1 MTPTKKKETVL
12 DRPIRSFRIVE
23 IHDMWI
29 AAMTLPRPFL
39 WAQLDGKTEQLQLE
53 LARRNE
59 MIKEINSEI
68 FERALAVR
76 SAPPGAISEPVKVN
90 ALEAA
95 KRMRDRSVAIMIA
108 ETKTD
113 EAALMNHRGPGDT
126 TRVNAC
132 SLDGRQVIDRKDRKD
147 HINAKKKALMD
158 KANART
164 KAKLGGGGDGTSVGH
179 KEDGTPSA
187 EGAGGTVT
195 ELKTKHKKKKKG
207 QPEEETK
214 MVHHRHMTKDVN
226 KRAVEYFLRLNVK
239 AKKKAVVEQVFHEFD
254 FNRYEERL
262 PSVFALLFAMM
273 ADPIVQLWR
282 QYKDYFKQSEDR
294 MVLEKRLKAEQQE
307 RENSFYVRRIQ
318 PAIVDLK
325 DSLSMMYNFRNQF
338 KKHDTAKGRKAAIVL
353 QRYVRGYHMRKVLAD
368 MKYGIRAILRVKS
381 ALKIQ
386 SVVRRFS
393 DKRLVKNLRKLRH
406 YAALSIQRVMRSF
419 LCRQF
424 LLFDRAAR
432 KVTGFM
438 RLVYQT
444 RWTAAVHAVSDLKK
458 NLNENEIA
466 AITIQCFIRRFLAG
480 RLVSDCWSIVYICP
494 IHILFTHSLFL
505 LA

>member
-1 MTPTKKKETVL
+1 ML

-29 AAMTLPRPFL
+29 AAMTLPRPFI
-39 WAQLDGKTEQLQLE
+39 WAQLEGKSEQLRLE
-53 LARRNE
+53 LARRND

-76 SAPPGAISEPVKVN
+76 SAPPGAISEPIKAN

-132 SLDGRQVIDRKDRKD
+132 AKDGREVIARKVQKD
-147 HINAKKKALMD
+147 VTNAYKMALHAKAS
-158 KANART
+158 ART
-164 KAKLGGGGDGTSVGH
+164 KAKLAGGLEGAPVGH
-179 KEDGTPSA
+179 KEDGVQAA
-187 EGAGGTVT
+187 EGAAGGTVT
-195 ELKTKHKKKKKG
+195 ELKTKQKKKKKG
-207 QPEEETK
+207 QPEEEK
-214 MVHHRHMTKDVN
+214 KQVHHRVMTKDVN

-239 AKKKAVVEQVFHEFD
+239 AKKVVLVEREFQEFD
-254 FNRYEERL
+254 FTRYEERL

-273 ADPIVQLWR
+273 ADPIVKLWR
-282 QYKDYFKQSEDR
+282 QYKDFFKQSENK
-294 MVLEKRLKAEQQE
+294 MVLEKRLKAEQE
-307 RENSFYVRRIQ
+307 DRENSFYVRRIQ
-318 PAIVDLK
+318 PALVDLK
-325 DSLSMMYNFRNQF
+325 DSISMMYNFRNQF

-353 QRYVRGYHMRKVLAD
+353 QRQVRGYHMRKVLAD
-368 MKYGIRAILRVKS
+368 MKYGVRAILRVKA
-381 ALKIQ
+381 ALKLQ

-393 DKRLVKNLRKLRH
+393 DKRLVKYLRKLRH

-444 RWTAAVHAVSDLKK
+444 RWTAAVHAVADLKR

-466 AITIQCFIRRFLAG
+466 VITIQCFIRRFLAG
-480 RLVSDCWSIVYICP
+480 RWVSRQSNRAYASIPAALPYIRDISHTLV
-494 IHILFTHSLFL
+494 ILSL
-505 LA
+505 

>member
-1 MTPTKKKETVL
+1 
-12 DRPIRSFRIVE
+12 
-23 IHDMWI
+23 MWM
-29 AAMTLPRPFL
+29 AAMTLPRPFI
-39 WAQLDGKTEQLQLE
+39 WAQMEGKSEQLRLE
-53 LARRNE
+53 LARRND

-76 SAPPGAISEPVKVN
+76 SAPPGTVSEPVKVN

-95 KRMRDRSVAIMIA
+95 KRMRDRSVAILIA

-132 SLDGRQVIDRKDRKD
+132 SLDGRQVITRKVIKEQVS
-147 HINAKKKALMD
+147 AKMKALH
-158 KANART
+158 ARAAART
-164 KAKLGGGGDGTSVGH
+164 KAKLDGGLGPDKASV
-179 KEDGTPSA
+179 KDETIQPA
-187 EGAGGTVT
+187 EGAAAGTAT

-207 QPEEETK
+207 QPEEEKK
-214 MVHHRHMTKDVN
+214 MVHHRTMTKDVN
-226 KRAVEYFLRLNVK
+226 KRALDYFLRLNVK
-239 AKKKAVVEQVFHEFD
+239 ARKKVVEERVFQEFD
-254 FNRYEERL
+254 FTRYEERL
-262 PSVFALLFAMM
+262 PSVFALLLAMM
-273 ADPIVQLWR
+273 IDPIVQVWR
-282 QYKDYFKQSEDR
+282 QYKDYFKQSEDK
-294 MVLEKRLKAEQQE
+294 MVLEKRLRAEQAE
-307 RENSFYVRRIQ
+307 RENSFYVRRVQ
-318 PAIVDLK
+318 PALIDLK

-338 KKHDTAKGRKAAIVL
+338 KKHDTAKGRKAATVI
-353 QRYVRGYHMRKVLAD
+353 QKYVRGYHMRKVLAD
-368 MKYGIRAILRVKS
+368 MKYGVRAILRVKA
-381 ALKIQ
+381 ALKLQ

-393 DKRLVKNLRKLRH
+393 DKRLVKNIRKLHH

-444 RWTAAVHAVSDLKK
+444 RWTAAVHAVADLKR

-480 RLVSDCWSIVYICP
+480 RLVSRR
-494 IHILFTHSLFL
+494 
-505 LA
+505 